1 MRHVMSFLAGVV
13 ATPVIW
19 VAVAVGQGATQ
30 LGFPDARS
38 VPSKLLVGGLVL
50 VGVGLV
56 AGLLAA
62 LRTSPVGPIFAGTIY
77 LGASIYMYFDHVHAL
92 HFFTTDWKIK
102 DYPVDMSTPLTSGVL
117 AFAGG
122 LLIMSLFSASRWR
135 GRNSALDPDDTW
147 SPIPPE
153 DIYSYR

>member
-1 MRHVMSFLAGVV
+1 MRHVLSFLTGVV
-13 ATPVIW
+13 VTPLIW

-30 LGFPDARS
+30 LGLPDERNL
-38 VPSKLLVGGLVL
+38 PNNLLVGGLVL

-56 AGLLAA
+56 AGLLAT
-62 LRTSPVGPIFAGTIY
+62 LRTSPVGPIFAGTVY
-77 LGASIYMYFDHVHAL
+77 LGASIYLYFDHVRAL
-92 HFFTTDWKIK
+92 HFFTTTWKFK
-102 DYPVDMSTPLTSGVL
+102 DYPIDMSTPLTSGVL